1 MTATRAPVTVWLV
14 RHGEVASHRGDV
26 ALTEAGVR
34 GAEAAGERLA
44 AALEPDAVVELRH
57 APTRRTLETLQAIRR
72 GLERA
77 LGPGTGVA
85 LGEPRVE
92 PAIRNPD
99 LYVAGVRVEMVS
111 SAEAL
116 AAQLPPGLAAAV
128 ELARHDFFARFWA
141 GPDRIGVWL
150 EDDDPPGE
158 RRAEVAR
165 RLLAYARS
173 LADVA
178 GPRPRHHV
186 CVTHSGPL
194 RAVLR
199 EYVLGVDP
207 GEPEYAEALRVRFD
221 AGSAPA
227 WRFRDVAVH

>member
-1 MTATRAPVTVWLV
+1 M
-14 RHGEVASHRGDV
+14 
-26 ALTEAGVR
+26 R

-72 GLERA
+72 GLARA

-116 AAQLPPGLAAAV
+116 AEQLPPGLAAAV

-221 AGSAPA
+221 GGSAPA
-227 WRFRDVAVH
+227 WRFRDVAVPLNFPAVRSMTGPW